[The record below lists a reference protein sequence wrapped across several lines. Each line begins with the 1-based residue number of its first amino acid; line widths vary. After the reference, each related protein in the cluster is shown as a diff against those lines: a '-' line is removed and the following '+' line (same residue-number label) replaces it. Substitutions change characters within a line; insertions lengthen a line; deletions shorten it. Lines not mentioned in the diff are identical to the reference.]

1 MIAFVRGQLIHQ
13 DRDSALIDYATMLE
27 GRGLIAA
34 KGEGR

>member
-1 MIAFVRGQLIHQ
+1 MGVQLIAAKG
-13 DRDSALIDYATMLE
+13 RDSALIDYATMLE